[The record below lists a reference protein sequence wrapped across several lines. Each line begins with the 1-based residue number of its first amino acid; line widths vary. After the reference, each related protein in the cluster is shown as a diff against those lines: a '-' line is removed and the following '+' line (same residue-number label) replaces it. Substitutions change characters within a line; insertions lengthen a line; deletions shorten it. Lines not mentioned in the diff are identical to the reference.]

1 MNKLTEKALSLER
14 AFCVPT
20 EFGHDVFMTIERL
33 HLWDKIRKC
42 CHINVIL
49 DFFIPK
55 FRRFLDLVNESL
67 VQFGML
73 KWPIFKEIRKFMHL
87 RD

>member
-14 AFCVPT
+14 AFCVQ
-20 EFGHDVFMTIERL
+20 EMNCDVFMTIERL
-33 HLWDKIRKC
+33 RFWDKIRKC

-67 VQFGML
+67 VQFGIL
-73 KWPIFKEIRKFMHL
+73 KWAIF
-87 RD
+87 

>member
-14 AFCVPT
+14 AFCVQ
-20 EFGHDVFMTIERL
+20 EMNCDVFMTIENPRL
-33 HLWDKIRKC
+33 GQKIPEC

-55 FRRFLDLVNESL
+55 FRRFLDIVNESL
-67 VQFGML
+67 VQFGIL
-73 KWPIFKEIRKFMHL
+73 KWAIF
-87 RD
+87 

>member
-14 AFCVPT
+14 AFCVPMKNSN
-20 EFGHDVFMTIERL
+20 DVFMTIENPRL
-33 HLWDKIRKC
+33 GQKIPEC

-67 VQFGML
+67 VQFGIL
-73 KWPIFKEIRKFMHL
+73 KWAIF
-87 RD
+87 

>member
-14 AFCVPT
+14 AFCVQ
-20 EFGHDVFMTIERL
+20 EMSCDVFMTIERL
-33 HLWDKIRKC
+33 HFWDKIRKC

-67 VQFGML
+67 VQFGIL
-73 KWPIFKEIRKFMHL
+73 KWAIF
-87 RD
+87 